1 MESDTGMRAERP
13 PRRAQEPGLRP
24 RQMRG
29 DAAILLP
36 PVSAAPRPGPNPPL
50 TEMDREVEQ
59 TLLCQTAQVANSA
72 CSGNSTRDHPTPD

>member
-1 MESDTGMRAERP
+1 MGSDMGMRAERP

-29 DAAILLP
+29 DEAVLLS
-36 PVSAAPRPGPNPPL
+36 PVPAAPMPNPPL
-50 TEMDREVEQ
+50 TEMDWEVEQ

-72 CSGNSTRDHPTPD
+72 CSVNSTRDHPTPD